1 MEYLSPFSTYFIF
14 HGIQYGDTPIMLCVH
29 LGDYAVKA
37 IELLL
42 QHGADVNARNL
53 VGQEFCCESF

>member
-1 MEYLSPFSTYFIF
+1 MEYLSPFEDFMV
-14 HGIQYGDTPIMLCVH
+14 IQYGDTPKMLCVH

-42 QHGADVNARNL
+42 QHGADLNARNS
-53 VGQEFCCESF
+53 VGQEFC